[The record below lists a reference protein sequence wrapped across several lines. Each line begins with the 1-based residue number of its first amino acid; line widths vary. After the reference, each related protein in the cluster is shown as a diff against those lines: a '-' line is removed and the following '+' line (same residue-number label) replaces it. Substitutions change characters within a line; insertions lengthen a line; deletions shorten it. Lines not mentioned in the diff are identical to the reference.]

1 MRACLTKYT
10 KVMGFAK
17 DVFLPSSL
25 LSDPLIIVREK
36 ETTMRR
42 VSLNKIRLS
51 MIAKVPGMLI
61 LGVLAIAFLLFPL
74 AALAQC
80 GGGGQAAQAGTLE
93 SDESLFSPK
102 CGGTPLSTAQASE
115 LTASWA
121 QAPKAKNATIG
132 TTAPKTT
139 TTTPKTSTTP
149 NSGVLSGLSLLG
161 AVARC
166 SFVTVPNDKKVQLAD
181 GDICLV
187 TLQNK
192 DGSDTAIIAE
202 VVGGK
207 LVAVAGNNGKHFA
220 RLVQNPNIKL
230 SNAILPQE

>member
-1 MRACLTKYT
+1 
-10 KVMGFAK
+10 
-17 DVFLPSSL
+17 
-25 LSDPLIIVREK
+25 
-36 ETTMRR
+36 MRR

-80 GGGGQAAQAGTLE
+80 GGGQAAAQAGTLE
-93 SDESLFSPK
+93 SDESLFSKP
-102 CGGTPLSTAQASE
+102 CGGTPLSTQQASE

-121 QAPKAKNATIG
+121 QAPKANAAPKAKQATIG
-132 TTAPKTT
+132 TTAPKTTTT

-166 SFVTVPNDKKVQLAD
+166 SFVTVPNGKKVQLAD